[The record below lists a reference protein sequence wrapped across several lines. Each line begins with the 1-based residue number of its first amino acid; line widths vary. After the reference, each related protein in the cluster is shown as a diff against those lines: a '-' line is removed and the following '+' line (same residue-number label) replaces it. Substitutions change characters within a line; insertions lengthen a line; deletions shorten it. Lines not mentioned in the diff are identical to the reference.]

1 MFNLYTNNKTTELY
15 YNYHKYVAVWP
26 MYTYAVNIKETENKR
41 KRVHNKFENIGLFE
55 SLNIFTSV
63 YNIKHKY
70 LLVIYR

>member
-1 MFNLYTNNKTTELY
+1 
-15 YNYHKYVAVWP
+15 